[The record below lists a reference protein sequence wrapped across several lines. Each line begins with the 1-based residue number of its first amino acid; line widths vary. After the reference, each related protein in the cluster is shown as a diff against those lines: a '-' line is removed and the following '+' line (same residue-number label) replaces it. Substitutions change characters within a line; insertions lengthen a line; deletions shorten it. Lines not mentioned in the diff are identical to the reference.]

1 MKKQIQKYGDAW
13 VIRFSP
19 EERRIYDINEGDI
32 VALIGPNGCGK
43 TTILNIL
50 SHLHI

>member
-32 VALIGPNGCGK
+32 FDIEMFKNKKLSRLQ
-43 TTILNIL
+43 ILKVVKK
-50 SHLHI
+50 